1 MALKRANGTERF
13 DRRSMLRHYNGLGS
27 SAGGKLGGGGLHKSQ
42 PRVVLTGHGAFASVR
57 GRSASLIFC
66 GGLRILPSEL
76 ALPNAIITLTTDY
89 GLNDHLVGTL
99 KGVILKIN
107 PEATIVDITH
117 GVAPFDLLDAALAI
131 GSAYS
136 YFPARTIHVVVIDP
150 GVGTERRPLLVS
162 AENQYF
168 VAPDNGVLSLIYERD
183 AEAERQ
189 RWSGERD
196 CDAGGRVWELD
207 HEFPGGRFAGERVDE
222 WRSELAG
229 GNAS

>member
-57 GRSASLIFC
+57 GRSASSFFAAAC
-66 GGLRILPSEL
+66 GYYLREL

-107 PEATIVDITH
+107 PDATIVDITH
-117 GVAPFDLLDAALAI
+117 NVAPFDLRDGAPAAAGDRRESI
-131 GSAYS
+131 FRS
-136 YFPARTIHVVVIDP
+136 P
-150 GVGTERRPLLVS
+150 G
-162 AENQYF
+162 
-168 VAPDNGVLSLIYERD
+168 
-183 AEAERQ
+183 
-189 RWSGERD
+189 
-196 CDAGGRVWELD
+196 
-207 HEFPGGRFAGERVDE
+207 
-222 WRSELAG
+222 
-229 GNAS
+229 